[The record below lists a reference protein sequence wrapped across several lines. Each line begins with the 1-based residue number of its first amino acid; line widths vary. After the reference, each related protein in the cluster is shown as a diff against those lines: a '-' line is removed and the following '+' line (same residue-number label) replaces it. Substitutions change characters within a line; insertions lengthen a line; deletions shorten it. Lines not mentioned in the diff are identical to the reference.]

1 MFFATEIELLNCQ
14 KLIQMN
20 RSTNADVT
28 TSSGGENKPML
39 AAVLGGIWEGFK
51 TLIAWLFIIYIIL
64 FIVVGGEFSI
74 SVKWENIVELWRVLN
89 GS

>member
-1 MFFATEIELLNCQ
+1 MDRI
-14 KLIQMN
+14 
-20 RSTNADVT
+20 TNADVT
-28 TSSGGENKPML
+28 PSSGGENKPML

-51 TLIAWLFIIYIIL
+51 TLLAWIFIIYAVL

-74 SVKWENIVELWRVLN
+74 RVKWENIVELWRVLN

>member
-1 MFFATEIELLNCQ
+1 
-14 KLIQMN
+14 MN
-20 RSTNADVT
+20 RNTNADVT

-51 TLIAWLFIIYIIL
+51 TLLAWLFIIFAIL

-74 SVKWENIVELWRVLN
+74 RVKWENIVELWRVLN